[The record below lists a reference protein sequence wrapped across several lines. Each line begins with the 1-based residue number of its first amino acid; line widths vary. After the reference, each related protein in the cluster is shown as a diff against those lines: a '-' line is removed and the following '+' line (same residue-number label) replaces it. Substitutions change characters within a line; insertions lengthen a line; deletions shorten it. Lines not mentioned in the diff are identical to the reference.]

1 MRPKLGLEN
10 QLRNIMIITKNKT
23 HRHSLGKGFL
33 SQSFQNESGVALV
46 VALLLMAV
54 MIALVPAAMQMTTGE
69 TDRTQNFKENRE
81 AFFIAEAGLE
91 HAKALTE
98 ASSLR
103 AALAGPDDLV
113 TAISGI
119 TADDDDNGTFGIGTQ
134 VTRPDG
140 NLYDE
145 VALNGNTYYIR
156 AYDNDDGNADFDID
170 NIIILH
176 SVGIVDGITT
186 TVEAEVYNPPG
197 IPVSAV
203 TTNGNLTIS
212 GNPGITGNCGSA
224 HANGDLDISGNPT
237 IDENATASGS
247 YLASGSPS
255 VGGTSGGS
263 LPNINIPLLDPTQF
277 EPYADYTLAADG
289 NVYDASG
296 TFVGS
301 SPWNG
306 WDYSSPKWTLS
317 GNSAID
323 AFYYIE
329 GDTVISGTPGSPGTP
344 WEVTIVATGF
354 IEISGN
360 PRFINKKNPSD
371 PVDIQN
377 IFMLAGTDVKYN
389 GNANQTIDGII
400 YATEQISLSGNPNI
414 NGAVMAYDSFS
425 VEGLVSQNG
434 ISGDPNITY
443 GCGLTVPS
451 GSVTIEVISWNEL

>member
-1 MRPKLGLEN
+1 MITQNKITCLP
-10 QLRNIMIITKNKT
+10 LR
-23 HRHSLGKGFL
+23 RVFLPPSLR
-33 SQSFQNESGVALV
+33 NESGAALIM
-46 VALLLMAV
+46 ALLLMVAILSIIPV
-54 MIALVPAAMQMTTGE
+54 AMQFTSGE
-69 TDRTQNFKENRE
+69 FNRSQNFKIGRE

-119 TADDDDNGTFGIGTQ
+119 IADDNDNGTFGIGTQ

-203 TTNGNLTIS
+203 TTNGNLAV
-212 GNPGITGNCGSA
+212 P
-224 HANGDLDISGNPT
+224 GNPT
-237 IDENATASGS
+237 VTGVCGSVHSNDDLTLSGTPNIAQNATATGT
-247 YLASGSPS
+247 YVPGGS
-255 VGGTSGGS
+255 VGGTGAGGQS
-263 LPNINIPLLDPTQF
+263 AIPIPLLDPIDF
-277 EPYADYTLAADG
+277 EFYADYTLASDG
-289 NVYDASG
+289 NIYDASG
-296 TFVGS
+296 TFVSS

-306 WDYSSPKWTLS
+306 WTYSSPVWSK
-317 GNSAID
+317 GGPIAVD
-323 AFYYIE
+323 ASLYIE
-329 GDTVISGTPGSPGTP
+329 GDVEISGNAGSPGNP
-344 WEVTIVATGF
+344 WYITIVATGY
-354 IEISGN
+354 IDVSGSLT
-360 PRFINKKNPSD
+360 IANKKNPAD

-377 IFMLAGTDVKYN
+377 LFFVAGTDVKYN
-389 GNANQTIDGII
+389 GNATQTIDGLI
-400 YATEQISLSGNPNI
+400 YAADQTELSGNPTI
-414 NGAVMAYDSFS
+414 NGAVLAYDATS
-425 VEGLVSQNG
+425 VEPLVASNTVTG
-434 ISGDPNITY
+434 SVILNY
-443 GCGLTVPS
+443 GCGLTIPS

>member
-1 MRPKLGLEN
+1 M
-10 QLRNIMIITKNKT
+10 QFT
-23 HRHSLGKGFL
+23 
-33 SQSFQNESGVALV
+33 SG
-46 VALLLMAV
+46 
-54 MIALVPAAMQMTTGE
+54 E
-69 TDRTQNFKENRE
+69 FNRSQNFKESRQ

-156 AYDNDDGNADFDID
+156 AYDNDDGNANFDID

-176 SVGIVDGITT
+176 SVGIVDGTTT

-212 GNPGITGNCGSA
+212 GNPGITGNCGSV
-224 HANGDLDISGNPT
+224 HSNDDLTLSGSP
-237 IDENATASGS
+237 DVAQNATATGT
-247 YLASGSPS
+247 YVPGGT
-255 VGGTSGGS
+255 VGGTGAGGQS
-263 LPNINIPLLDPTQF
+263 AILIPLLDPTDF
-277 EPYADYTLAADG
+277 EFYADYTLASDG

-296 TFVGS
+296 VFVSS

-306 WDYSSPKWTLS
+306 WTYSSPKWQKA
-317 GNSAID
+317 GNTAFD
-323 AFYYIE
+323 ASLYVE
-329 GDTVISGTPGSPGTP
+329 GDVKIVGNAGSPGTP
-344 WEVTIVATGF
+344 WYITIVATGY
-354 IEISGN
+354 IQLSGGST
-360 PRFINKKNPSD
+360 IANKKNPAD

-377 IFMLAGTDVKYN
+377 LFFVAGTDVKYT
-389 GNANQTIDGII
+389 GNATQTIDGLI
-400 YATEQISLSGNPNI
+400 YAADQLKLLGNPTI
-414 NGAVMAYDSFS
+414 NGAALAYNATT
-425 VEGLVSQNG
+425 VESLVTSNT
-434 ISGDPNITY
+434 ISGSVILNY
-443 GCGLTVPS
+443 GCGLTIPS
-451 GSVTIEVISWNEL
+451 GSVDIEVISWNEI